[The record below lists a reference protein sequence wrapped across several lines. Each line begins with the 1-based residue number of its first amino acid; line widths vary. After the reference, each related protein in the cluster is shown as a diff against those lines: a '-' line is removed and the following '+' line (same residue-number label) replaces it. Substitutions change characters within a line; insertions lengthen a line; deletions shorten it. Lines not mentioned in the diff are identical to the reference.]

1 MHEFCPGYVRAPY
14 RALVADY
21 PDESVFKVDD
31 FRIEW
36 GPVFHRGRLDRTAR
50 ILVVGQDPAQHEAV
64 VRRIL
69 VGTAGRRLQGFL
81 SRLGIDRSYVM
92 INSFAYSV
100 FGQGGG
106 ARNVDDPVITRYRN
120 RWLDTIV
127 KDQPIQAVLSLGTLA
142 QQSVKLWQE
151 QTTRGKAFSG
161 VVTTMRHPTYPESA
175 SAAGQISHG
184 EAMARM
190 LTTWNTAL
198 DTLSG
203 HVTADTARPLKH
215 YGTDLAPADLS
226 VIPEC
231 DLPPGLPVWMR
242 SDKTW
247 ASREGADQIE
257 KRATIVVRIPS
268 SQRPF

>member
-69 VGTAGRRLQGFL
+69 VGTAGRRIQGFL
-81 SRLGIDRSYVM
+81 TRLGIDSSYVM
-92 INSFAYSV
+92 INTFAYSV

-106 ARNVDDPVITRYRN
+106 SRNVDDPVITRYRN

-127 KDQPIQAVLSLGTLA
+127 KDQPIEVVLSLGMLA
-142 QQSVKLWQE
+142 EQSVKLWQE
-151 QTTRGKAFSG
+151 QTRPGRAFAG

-175 SAAGQISHG
+175 SASGQITRA
-184 EAMARM
+184 EAMAKM
-190 LTTWNTAL
+190 LTTWNAAL

-203 HVTADTARPLKH
+203 HLTPDTARPLTH
-215 YGTDLAPADLS
+215 YGTDLAPSDLS
-226 VIPEC
+226 VIPER
-231 DLPPGLPVWMR
+231 DLPPGLPAWMR
-242 SDKTW
+242 SEKTW
-247 ASREGADQIE
+247 ASREGADPIE
-257 KRATIVVRIPS
+257 KRASIAIRIPAS
-268 SQRPF
+268 ERPF

>member
-1 MHEFCPGYVRAPY
+1 MREFCPGYVRAPY
-14 RALVADY
+14 RALVADF

-31 FRIEW
+31 FRVEW

-81 SRLGIDRSYVM
+81 ARLGIDRSYVM

-106 ARNVDDPVITRYRN
+106 SRNVDDPAITTYRN

-127 KDQPIQAVLSLGTLA
+127 RDQPIEAVLSLGQLA
-142 QQSVKLWQE
+142 DQSVKLWQA
-151 QTTRGKAFSG
+151 QTRRGETFSG

-175 SAAGQISHG
+175 AASGSLSHA
-184 EAMARM
+184 EAMAKM
-190 LTTWNTAL
+190 LTTWNAAL
-198 DTLSG
+198 DQLSG
-203 HVTADTARPLKH
+203 HVTPDSPIPLAH
-215 YGTDLAPADLS
+215 YGTDLAPSDLE
-226 VIPEC
+226 VIPER
-231 DLPPGLPVWMR
+231 DMPPGLPAWMR

-247 ASREGADQIE
+247 ADRQGADAKE
-257 KRATIVVRIPS
+257 KRATIVIRVPGS
-268 SQRPF
+268 ERPF

>member
-1 MHEFCPGYVRAPY
+1 MREFCPGYVRAPY

-21 PDESVFKVDD
+21 PDESVFTVDD
-31 FRIEW
+31 FRVEW

-81 SRLGIDRSYVM
+81 ARLGIDRSYVM

-100 FGQGGG
+100 LGQGGG
-106 ARNVDDPVITRYRN
+106 SRNVDDPAITAYRN

-127 KDQPIQAVLSLGTLA
+127 KDQPIEAVLSLGQLA
-142 QQSVKLWQE
+142 DQSVKLWQA
-151 QTTRGKAFSG
+151 QTKRGKAFSG

-175 SAAGQISHG
+175 AASGSATHAA
-184 EAMARM
+184 AMAKM
-190 LTTWNTAL
+190 LTTWNAAL
-198 DTLSG
+198 DQLSG
-203 HVTADTARPLKH
+203 HVTPDSPIPLAH
-215 YGTDLAPADLS
+215 YGTDLAPSDLA
-226 VIPEC
+226 VIPER
-231 DLPPGLPVWMR
+231 DLPPGLPAWMR

-247 ASREGADQIE
+247 ADRQGKNANE
-257 KRATIVVRIPS
+257 KRATIVMRIPTS
-268 SQRPF
+268 ERPF